1 MIIPSLKIT
10 QLLHQPLY
18 IYKIYTIYTLNI
30 EKAPKSFGPKTI
42 IRDLYIP
49 CWSHTRNSEILI
61 SLYKLGVVAAC
72 RVL

>member
-1 MIIPSLKIT
+1 MNVAFKKLRKRFTIFRLTSKMIIPSLKIT

-49 CWSHTRNSEILI
+49 C
-61 SLYKLGVVAAC
+61 
-72 RVL
+72 